1 MEKKLDLIKLM
12 VGGKKYITT
21 RSTVF
26 SKGDNFLTK
35 MIENSEKERIKTR
48 MIDDFFFIDRN
59 SKAFEIVLEYL
70 RTGKLFLDTVISLEI
85 IKSEFDF
92 YKIDFDFENLE
103 KNMSEKKND
112 FRDLKNLNYDCL
124 VKEIHNPFHSFGKL
138 FLLKNWNDI
147 FAYILFQGKNSC
159 SSDICTII
167 TYIQHLQ
174 NLNGNSVTNWVGKKY
189 WKSEK
194 VQESLPLFEKVKKKL
209 F

>member
-103 KNMSEKKND
+103 KSGMNMKK
-112 FRDLKNLNYDCL
+112 
-124 VKEIHNPFHSFGKL
+124 I
-138 FLLKNWNDI
+138 
-147 FAYILFQGKNSC
+147 
-159 SSDICTII
+159 
-167 TYIQHLQ
+167 
-174 NLNGNSVTNWVGKKY
+174 
-189 WKSEK
+189 
-194 VQESLPLFEKVKKKL
+194 
-209 F
+209 